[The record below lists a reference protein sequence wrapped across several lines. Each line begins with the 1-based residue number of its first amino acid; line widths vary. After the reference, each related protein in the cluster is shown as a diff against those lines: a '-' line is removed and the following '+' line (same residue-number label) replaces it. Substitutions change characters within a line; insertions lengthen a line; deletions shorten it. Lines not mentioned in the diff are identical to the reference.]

1 MNRLIQ
7 SPQQLS
13 ALIKATRKACG
24 FTQADVAARLGVSQN
39 RFSELE
45 RDASNLTVE
54 RLLELANALGLE
66 LFVQKSGA
74 PSDPASDPAS
84 GRSGPDW

>member
-13 ALIKATRKACG
+13 VLIKTTRKARG
-24 FTQADVAARLGVSQN
+24 LTQAEVALRLGVSQN

-45 RDASNLTVE
+45 KDASGLTVD
-54 RLLELANALGLE
+54 RLLQLGRALDLE
-66 LFVQKSGA
+66 FLVQKAGA
-74 PSDPASDPAS
+74 TPGATSKPAAA
-84 GRSGPDW
+84 RPDADW

>member
-1 MNRLIQ
+1 MNRLSQ
-7 SPQQLS
+7 SPAQLA
-13 ALIKATRKACG
+13 ALITATRKARG

-45 RDASNLTVE
+45 RDASSLSME
-54 RLLELANALGLE
+54 RLLELAKALGLE

-74 PSDPASDPAS
+74 RSDPAS
-84 GRSGPDW
+84 GPSGPDW

>member
-1 MNRLIQ
+1 MNRLLQ

-13 ALIKATRKACG
+13 ALIKAARKAHG
-24 FTQADVAARLGVSQN
+24 FTQAKVASRLGVSQN

-45 RDASNLTVE
+45 RDASGLSVE
-54 RLLELANALGLE
+54 RLLELAKALGLE

-74 PSDPASDPAS
+74 RSDPS
-84 GRSGPDW
+84 SGPSAPDW

>member
-1 MNRLIQ
+1 MNRLLQ

-13 ALIKATRKACG
+13 ALIKATRKARG
-24 FTQADVAARLGVSQN
+24 FTQAEVATRLGVSQN

-45 RDASNLTVE
+45 KDASSLNVD
-54 RLLELANALGLE
+54 RLLELAKALGLE

-74 PSDPASDPAS
+74 
-84 GRSGPDW
+84 RSGPASSPSGSDW